1 MSLGGP
7 MLKSII
13 KSLKKNIK
21 GILLMSITAVC
32 LCVGQLLWKTMTQF
46 DLNREILQFILGFMV
61 CGGGGIAMVYAYR
74 CGELSVIHPMN
85 SMSYVFSSILAVE
98 VLHEDMTPLKIVGI
112 VLIIL
117 GVILI
122 GGSDEV

>member
-1 MSLGGP
+1 
-7 MLKSII
+7 MLN
-13 KSLKKNIK
+13 SLKKNRK
-21 GILLMSITAVC
+21 GILLITITALC
-32 LCVGQLLWKTMTQF
+32 LCTGQLLWKTMSQYDIT
-46 DLNREILQFILGFMV
+46 REIIQLLLGFAV

-85 SMSYVFSSILAVE
+85 SMSYVFSSILAVA
-98 VLHEDMTPLKIVGI
+98 VLHEDMTPMKIIGI
-112 VLIIL
+112 LTIIS